1 MAVKLCVLG
10 TPVPVATQVHCSQ
23 WSRMGGRGSQRPFP
37 GEELDTQQLR
47 GEGLGFGRVWFGFF
61 ETKVSLCGLDCPG
74 TLLYSL
80 N

>member
-1 MAVKLCVLG
+1 
-10 TPVPVATQVHCSQ
+10 
-23 WSRMGGRGSQRPFP
+23 MGGRGSQRPFP